1 VIVSDD
7 GTCAIWPAGLAVPAD
22 WRHMGKSGGEAE
34 LLAYL
39 MQERIETSP
48 APLLMSSDRWPR
60 VPAER

>member
-1 VIVSDD
+1 
-7 GTCAIWPAGLAVPAD
+7 
-22 WRHMGKSGGEAE
+22 MGKSGGEAE